1 MTLIS
6 LILTIV
12 VVGVAL
18 WAINSFIPMERRVK
32 SILNGVVIV
41 CLILWLL
48 QAFGVIGSLRN
59 VRIGSADGA
68 ARSVQSAVA
77 CNDTSRSSLSL
88 PSS

>member
-1 MTLIS
+1 MTLIN
-6 LILTIV
+6 LIITIV

-18 WAINSFIPMERRVK
+18 WAINSFIPMESRVK

-59 VRIGSADGA
+59 VRIGAADDA
-68 ARSVQSAVA
+68 ARSMQSSLA
-77 CNDTSRSSLSL
+77 CNDISHSSQSL